1 LGGDGRGKRRYAGS
15 VGRNAVFCFADRFNE
30 SFRNETDVVAEEG
43 DGTNGGWRYK
53 AWIAM

>member
-1 LGGDGRGKRRYAGS
+1 MPA
-15 VGRNAVFCFADRFNE
+15 NAVFCFADRFNE

-43 DGTNGGWRYK
+43 DGTPNGGWRYK